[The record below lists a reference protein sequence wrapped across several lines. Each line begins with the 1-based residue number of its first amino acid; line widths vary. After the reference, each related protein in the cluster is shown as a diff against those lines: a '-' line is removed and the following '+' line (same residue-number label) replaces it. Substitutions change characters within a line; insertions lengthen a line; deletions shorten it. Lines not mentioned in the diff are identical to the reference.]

1 MAKMTVR
8 PMMPGDE
15 AQCADIMSHAMRQAF
30 HWARVPD
37 VDAASF
43 GAVTADETVLVAEAG
58 GRVVGF
64 ASVYEPGCFLHHL
77 YVDTDVQGTGIGKA
91 LLSEAVLRMG
101 PSLSLKCQVR
111 NENARRFYRACGWV
125 EDEGVGGEDEYGA
138 WVSIRATA
146 RR

>member
-1 MAKMTVR
+1 MVKMTLR
-8 PMMPGDE
+8 PMAPGDE
-15 AQCADIMSHAMRQAF
+15 ARCAGIMSRAMRQAF

-43 GAVTADETVLVAEAG
+43 QAFTADETVLVAEAD

-64 ASVYEPGCFLHHL
+64 ASVYGPGRFLHHL
-77 YVDTDVQGTGIGKA
+77 YVDTDVQGMGIGRA
-91 LLSEAVLRMG
+91 LLSEAVLRTG

-125 EDEGVGGEDEYGA
+125 EDEGAGGEDEYGP